1 MFNFN
6 SEKINQLVVNY
17 INYTVD
23 PKHDNEQQQNK
34 LDSNNFFY
42 QIDTR
47 QLKKS
52 INGVISSHLAT
63 SEQFAKAGEIIDEY
77 YSEKTPFIWC
87 TITVDNNQAESSFFE
102 KNGLTYLQ
110 TGIGM
115 MIDLKTFTAK
125 SELLKNEKFNPITD
139 LTMFCEEKKPKLIT
153 TTNLKIISDADLP
166 LKDLPTSQP
175 NPTLDQV
182 NNLCYAVTLTKD
194 ETPMTTGIL
203 FFEATIAVIRI
214 TDNDDNS
221 ENKKK
226 MLMHLLHQA
235 KKANYQTV
243 GIVVPDN
250 QVAWYQKLGFEPQDL
265 YFNTY
270 VMHYS
275 QE

>member
-47 QLKKS
+47 QLKNS

-87 TITVDNNQAESSFFE
+87 TITVDNNQAECSFFE

-175 NPTLDQV
+175 NPTLNQV
-182 NNLCYAVTLTKD
+182 NNLCYAVTLIKD

>member
-6 SEKINQLVVNY
+6 SEKLNQLVVNY
-17 INYTVD
+17 INYSVD
-23 PKHDNEQQQNK
+23 PKHDNEQQKNK
-34 LDSNNFFY
+34 LDSSNFFY

-47 QLKKS
+47 QLKNS
-52 INGVISSHLAT
+52 INGIISSHLAT

-77 YSEKTPFIWC
+77 YSEKTAFIWC
-87 TITVDNNQAESSFFE
+87 TITVDNNQAERSFFE
-102 KNGLTYLQ
+102 KNGLSYLQ

-115 MIDLKTFTAK
+115 MIDLKKFTTK

-139 LTMFCEEKKPKLIT
+139 LAMVCEEKKPKLVT
-153 TTNLKIISDADLP
+153 TANLKIISDADLP

-175 NPTLDQV
+175 NPTLEQV
-182 NNLCYAVTLTKD
+182 NNLCYVVTLTKD
-194 ETPMTTGIL
+194 ETPITTGIL

-214 TDNDDNS
+214 TDTDDNS
-221 ENKKK
+221 ENKQK
-226 MLMHLLHQA
+226 MLIHLLNQA

-250 QVAWYQKLGFEPQDL
+250 QVAWYQKIGFEPQDL

-275 QE
+275 Q

>member
-6 SEKINQLVVNY
+6 SEKLNQLVVNY
-17 INYTVD
+17 INYSVD
-23 PKHDNEQQQNK
+23 PKHDNEQQKNK
-34 LDSNNFFY
+34 LDSSNFFY

-47 QLKKS
+47 QLKNS
-52 INGVISSHLAT
+52 INGIISSHLAT

-87 TITVDNNQAESSFFE
+87 TITVDNNQAERSFFE
-102 KNGLTYLQ
+102 KNGLSYLQ

-115 MIDLKTFTAK
+115 MIDLKKFTTK

-139 LTMFCEEKKPKLIT
+139 LTMVCEEKKTKLVT
-153 TTNLKIISDADLP
+153 TANLKIISDADLP

-175 NPTLDQV
+175 NPTLEQV
-182 NNLCYAVTLTKD
+182 NNLCYVVTLTKD
-194 ETPMTTGIL
+194 ETPITTGIL

-214 TDNDDNS
+214 TDTDDNS
-221 ENKKK
+221 ENKQK
-226 MLMHLLHQA
+226 MLIHLLNQA